1 MIIIDRNTEG
11 ITRSNI
17 KEHFSQQFQEMLTQ
31 QVKKGLLDKKYYYST
46 SIPTGIHTRTI
57 TRNH

>member
-11 ITRSNI
+11 ITRSNTN

-31 QVKKGLLDKKYYYST
+31 QVKKGLLDKN
-46 SIPTGIHTRTI
+46 IIIAPVF
-57 TRNH
+57 